1 MFKPRSTATSAN
13 ASPTSIEV
21 IRVRARQRLIG
32 AAVLVGIGVIGFP
45 LVFDTEPRPLPID
58 VPIEIPARQMSTPA
72 RPVAPPAAATAPA
85 SATPAVVAQASNAP
99 VATQESLDGREEV
112 ISPQSAP
119 APARAEPPAVVAA
132 PEPKPAVKPEPK
144 PAVKPEPKPAAKPE
158 PKPEAAASAKS
169 IDQLPTTNARIVV
182 QVGAFADAAKAREAR
197 LKLERAGLPTY
208 THVAKTP
215 DGERIRVRMGPFKTK
230 AEADK
235 AAARAKS
242 LGLEAGLFWL

>member
-1 MFKPRSTATSAN
+1 MFKPRSTATSDH

-45 LVFDTEPRPLPID
+45 LVFDTEPRPLPVD
-58 VPIEIPARQMSTPA
+58 VPIEIPARQLSTPA
-72 RPVAPPAAATAPA
+72 RPVAPAAAATAPA
-85 SATPAVVAQASNAP
+85 SATPAVVAPASNAP

-119 APARAEPPAVVAA
+119 AGSAPPAVAA
-132 PEPKPAVKPEPK
+132 APVPKPEPEPKPVA
-144 PAVKPEPKPAAKPE
+144 KPEPKPAAKPE

-182 QVGAFADAAKAREAR
+182 QVGAFADPVKAREAR